1 MSLRV
6 LALLGCLLACWAKP
20 AAASSDDPHVL
31 VLGRISDDPKSHY
44 EQLKPLLDYIVP
56 RMADLG
62 VRKGEILMAR
72 NLQQMGSYLRR
83 GRVDWV
89 SETSASGMWLEARA
103 GATPLL
109 LTERFGRDT
118 YHTVFFA
125 RRGSGIAGI
134 DGMRGHSIAFQ
145 NTSSTT
151 AYFVPAME
159 LLRRG
164 LPLTL
169 LLSPRD
175 TPGRGDVGYLFAGSE
190 RNIATWVQKG
200 LVDVGAVSSIDWA
213 NPQLVTPTFR
223 PDLEVIGTSPEYP
236 RALEMVRDSLDARI
250 RERLRKL
257 LLEAASDPDARVALA
272 QYFHTT
278 GFAPIDAGTMRS
290 LRELQRGVLQVK
302 DQVE

>member
-1 MSLRV
+1 MSFRTI
-6 LALLGCLLACWAKP
+6 ALLGCLLACWAKP
-20 AAASSDDPHVL
+20 AFASSDDPHVL
-31 VLGRISDDPKSHY
+31 VLGRISDDPKHHY

-62 VRKGEILMAR
+62 IQKGEILMAR

-118 YHTVFFA
+118 YRTVFFA
-125 RRGSGIAGI
+125 RRGSGISGI
-134 DGMRGHSIAFQ
+134 DAMRGHSIAFQ

-159 LLRRG
+159 LLQRD

-175 TPGRGDVGYLFAGSE
+175 KPGLNDVGYLFAGSE
-190 RNIATWVQKG
+190 RNIVTWVQKG
-200 LVDVGAVSSIDWA
+200 LVDVGAVSSIDWD
-213 NPQLVTPTFR
+213 NPRLVTPAFR
-223 PDLEVIGTSPEYP
+223 PDLEVIDTSREYP
-236 RALEMVRDSLDARI
+236 RALEMVRGSLDARI
-250 RERLRKL
+250 RERLRTL
-257 LLEAASDPDARVALA
+257 LLEAAGDPDAGDALA
-272 QYFHTT
+272 QYFQTS
-278 GFAPIDAGTMRS
+278 GFAPIDADSMRA
-290 LRELQRGVLQVK
+290 LHKLQRGVLRVK
-302 DQVE
+302 DEVE

>member
-1 MSLRV
+1 MSFRV
-6 LALLGCLLACWAKP
+6 LGLLGCLLACWAKP
-20 AAASSDDPHVL
+20 AAASNDDPQVL
-31 VLGRISDDPKSHY
+31 VLGRISDDPKHHY

-109 LTERFGRDT
+109 LTERFGRNT
-118 YHTVFFA
+118 YHTVFFV
-125 RRGSGIAGI
+125 RRDSGIEGL
-134 DGMRGHSIAFQ
+134 DQMRGHSIAFQ

-151 AYFVPAME
+151 AYFLPALQ
-159 LLRRG
+159 LLKRD

-175 TPGRGDVGYLFAGSE
+175 KPGREDVGYLFAGSE
-190 RNIATWVQKG
+190 RNIVTWVQKG
-200 LVDVGAVSSIDWA
+200 LVDVGAVSNIDWE
-213 NPQLVTPTFR
+213 NPQLVPPSFR
-223 PDLEVIGTSPEYP
+223 PDLEVIGATPDYP
-236 RALEMVRDSLDARI
+236 RALELVRGSLDARI
-250 RERLRKL
+250 RERLRSL
-257 LLEAASDPDARVALA
+257 LLEAAHDPDAGAALA
-272 QYFHTT
+272 QYFQTS
-278 GFAPIDAGTMRS
+278 GFAPIDADSERV
-290 LRELQRGVLQVK
+290 LHELQRGVLQVK

>member
-1 MSLRV
+1 MHFRV

-20 AAASSDDPHVL
+20 AMASSDDPHVL
-31 VLGRISDDPKSHY
+31 VLGRISDDPKIHY

-62 VRKGEILMAR
+62 IEKGEILMAR

-103 GATPLL
+103 GAMPLL
-109 LTERFGRDT
+109 LTERFGHGAYR
-118 YHTVFFA
+118 TVFFA
-125 RRGSGIAGI
+125 RRDSGIPGI
-134 DGMRGHSIAFQ
+134 DALRGHSIAFQ
-145 NTSSTT
+145 NASSTT
-151 AYFVPAME
+151 AYFVPAMQ
-159 LLRRG
+159 LLDRG
-164 LPLTL
+164 ESLTL

-175 TPGRGDVGYLFAGSE
+175 KPDRGTVGYLFAGSE

-200 LVDVGAVSSIDWA
+200 LVDVGAISNTDWD
-213 NPQLVTPTFR
+213 NPQLVPPAFR
-223 PDLEVIGTSPEYP
+223 PDLEVIGTTPAYP
-236 RALEMVRDSLDARI
+236 RALEMVRGDLDARI
-250 RERLRKL
+250 RERLRQL
-257 LLEAASDPDARVALA
+257 LLDAANDPEAGTALA

-278 GFAPIDAGTMRS
+278 GFVPVDPASRDN
-290 LRELQRGVLQVK
+290 LRQLQKGVLRVK

>member
-1 MSLRV
+1 MPFRV

-20 AAASSDDPHVL
+20 AVAAADDPHVL
-31 VLGRISDDPKSHY
+31 VLGRISDNPQSHY

-62 VRKGEILMAR
+62 IRRGEILMAR

-89 SETSASGMWLEARA
+89 SETSASGMWLQARA

-109 LTERFGRDT
+109 LTERYGRSN

-125 RRGSGIAGI
+125 RRDADIDGIA
-134 DGMRGHSIAFQ
+134 GMRGHSIAFQ
-145 NTSSTT
+145 NSSSTT
-151 AYFVPAME
+151 AYFVPAMD
-159 LLRRG
+159 LLQHD
-164 LPLTL
+164 LTLTL

-175 TPGRGDVGYLFAGSE
+175 KPDNKSVGYLFAGSE

-200 LVDVGAVSSIDWA
+200 LVDVGAVSDADWD
-213 NPQLVTPTFR
+213 NPRLVPPAFR
-223 PDLEVIGTSPEYP
+223 PDLKVIAITPEYP
-236 RALEMVRDSLDARI
+236 RALEMVRGTLDARI
-250 RERLRKL
+250 RDRLKSL
-257 LLEAASDPDARVALA
+257 LLEARSDPQAAVALA
-272 QYFHTT
+272 QYFQTS
-278 GFAPIDAGTMRS
+278 GFDPIDPAVEQS
-290 LRELQRGVLQVK
+290 LRALRRGVLQVK

>member
-1 MSLRV
+1 MPFRV
-6 LALLGCLLACWAKP
+6 LVLLGCLLACWAKP
-20 AAASSDDPHVL
+20 AAASSDDPQVL
-31 VLGRISDDPKSHY
+31 VLGRISDDPRHHY

-62 VRKGEILMAR
+62 IRRGEILMAR

-89 SETSASGMWLEARA
+89 SETAASGMWLDARA
-103 GATPLL
+103 GAVPLL
-109 LTERFGRDT
+109 LTERFGRSA

-125 RRGSGIAGI
+125 RRDSGIEGI
-134 DGMRGHSIAFQ
+134 EGLRGHSIAFQ
-145 NTSSTT
+145 NSSSTT
-151 AYFVPAME
+151 AYFVPAMQ
-159 LLRRG
+159 LLQHG

-175 TPGRGDVGYLFAGSE
+175 KPGPDNVGYLFAGSE

-200 LVDVGAVSSIDWA
+200 LVDVGAVSDADWN
-213 NPQLVTPTFR
+213 NPQLVPPSFR
-223 PDLEVIGTSPEYP
+223 PDLAIIGTTPGYP
-236 RALEMVRDSLDARI
+236 RALEMVRGSLDARI
-250 RERLRKL
+250 RERLRTL
-257 LLEAASDPDARVALA
+257 LLEAAQDPDAGAALA
-272 QYFHTT
+272 QYFQTS
-278 GFAPIDAGTMRS
+278 GFAPVDVASERA

>member
-1 MSLRV
+1 M
-6 LALLGCLLACWAKP
+6 LGCLLACWAKP
-20 AAASSDDPHVL
+20 AAASSDDPQVL
-31 VLGRISDDPKSHY
+31 VLGRISDDPKAHY
-44 EQLKPLLDYIVP
+44 EQLKPLLDYVVP
-56 RMADLG
+56 RMRDVG
-62 VRKGEILMAR
+62 ITEGRILMAR
-72 NLQQMGSYLRR
+72 DAQQMASYLRR

-103 GATPLL
+103 DATPLL
-109 LTERFGRDT
+109 LTERFGRNT

-125 RRGSGIAGI
+125 RRDSGIDGI

-151 AYFVPAME
+151 AYFVPAMQ
-159 LLRRG
+159 LLQRD

-175 TPGRGDVGYLFAGSE
+175 RPGRNDVGYLFAGSE
-190 RNIATWVQKG
+190 RNIVTWVQKG
-200 LVDVGAVSSIDWA
+200 LVDVGAVSSMDWD

-223 PDLEVIGTSPEYP
+223 PDLQIIGTSPEYP
-236 RALEMVRDSLDARI
+236 RALEMVRGSLDQRI

-257 LLEAASDPDARVALA
+257 LLEAASDPDASIALA

-302 DQVE
+302 DEVE

>member
-20 AAASSDDPHVL
+20 AMASSDDPHVL

-62 VRKGEILMAR
+62 IRKGEILMAQ

-103 GATPLL
+103 GAVPLL
-109 LTERFGRDT
+109 LTERFGNGT

-125 RRGSGIAGI
+125 RRDAGIRGI
-134 DGMRGHSIAFQ
+134 DGLRGHSIAFQ

-151 AYFVPAME
+151 AYFVPAMQ
-159 LLRRG
+159 LLERG
-164 LPLTL
+164 ESLTL
-169 LLSPRD
+169 LLSPHDRPD
-175 TPGRGDVGYLFAGSE
+175 RGTVGYLFAGSE

-200 LVDVGAVSSIDWA
+200 LVDVGAISNTDWD
-213 NPQLVTPTFR
+213 NPQLVPPAFR
-223 PDLEVIGTSPEYP
+223 PDLKVIGTTPEYP
-236 RALEMVRDSLDARI
+236 RALEMVRGGLDERI

-257 LLEAASDPDARVALA
+257 LVEAASDPDASVALA

-278 GFAPIDAGTMRS
+278 GFAPIDAGTKAT

-302 DQVE
+302 DEVE

>member
-1 MSLRV
+1 MPFRV

-20 AAASSDDPHVL
+20 AMASSDDPHVL
-31 VLGRISDDPKSHY
+31 VLGRISDDPKHHY

-56 RMADLG
+56 RMSDLG
-62 VRKGEILMAR
+62 IRKGEILMAR

-103 GATPLL
+103 NAQPLL
-109 LTERFGRDT
+109 LTERFGQGS

-125 RRGSGIAGI
+125 RRDSHLAGI
-134 DGMRGHSIAFQ
+134 DHLRGHSIAFQ
-145 NTSSTT
+145 NSSSTT
-151 AYFVPAME
+151 AYFVPAMQ
-159 LLRRG
+159 LLDRG
-164 LPLTL
+164 ESLTL

-175 TPGRGDVGYLFAGSE
+175 KPDSGTVGYLFAGSE

-200 LVDVGAVSSIDWA
+200 LVDVGAISSTDWN
-213 NPQLVTPTFR
+213 NPQLVPPAFR
-223 PDLEVIGTSPEYP
+223 PDLEVIGTTPEYP
-236 RALEMVRDSLDARI
+236 RALEMVRGSLDARI

-257 LLEAASDPDARVALA
+257 LLDAASDPEAGTALA
-272 QYFHTT
+272 QYFQTT
-278 GFAPIDAGTMRS
+278 GFAPVDPDATRI
-290 LRELQRGVLQVK
+290 LQQLQQGVLRVK

>member
-62 VRKGEILMAR
+62 IRKGEILMAQ

-89 SETSASGMWLEARA
+89 SETSASGMWLDARA
-103 GATPLL
+103 GAVPLL
-109 LTERFGRDT
+109 LTERFGYGT

-125 RRGSGIAGI
+125 RRDAGIHGI
-134 DGMRGHSIAFQ
+134 DGLRGHSIAFQ

-151 AYFVPAME
+151 AYFVPAMQ
-159 LLRRG
+159 LLERG
-164 LPLTL
+164 ESLTL

-175 TPGRGDVGYLFAGSE
+175 KPDRSTVGYLFAGSE

-200 LVDVGAVSSIDWA
+200 LVDVGAVSSIDWD